1 LRLIEPNSKEVS
13 YLKEPS
19 IRKADL
25 LVKLNEIYTQLEE
38 LETVLHSTYLNQQ
51 HVIKKIKK
59 EGLDIVEERLDE
71 FEADIDKL
79 SLENHPHNKSSAY
92 SKLELGL
99 ENL

>member
-1 LRLIEPNSKEVS
+1 
-13 YLKEPS
+13 LKEPS

-51 HVIKKIKK
+51 HVIKKIQK
-59 EGLDIVEERLDE
+59 EGLDTVEERLVE
-71 FEADIDKL
+71 FEADIDKIKT
-79 SLENHPHNKSSAY
+79 ENNRNHKKTSAY
-92 SKLELGL
+92 PKLELGI